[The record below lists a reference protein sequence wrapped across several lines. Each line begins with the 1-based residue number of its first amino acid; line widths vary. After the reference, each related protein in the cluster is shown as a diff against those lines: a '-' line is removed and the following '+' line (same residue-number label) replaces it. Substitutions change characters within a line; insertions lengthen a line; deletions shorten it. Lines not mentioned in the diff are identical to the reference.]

1 MTNLNKDESI
11 VINCKITITEFQSIN
26 RFLNNTNDD
35 TDTEIVKSILKDVH
49 DKVYDK
55 AAYLENL
62 GNNFVESI

>member
-1 MTNLNKDESI
+1 MPNLNKDESI

-26 RFLNNTNDD
+26 RFLNDTNDD
-35 TDTEIVKSILKDVH
+35 TDTEIVKSILKNVH

>member
-1 MTNLNKDESI
+1 MPNLNKDESI

-26 RFLNNTNDD
+26 RFLNGTNNDA
-35 TDTEIVKSILKDVH
+35 DTETIKSILKDVH

-62 GNNFVESI
+62 GNFFVESI